1 MEKDEII
8 VEMTPFIFED
18 GETYYFDIRKR
29 YTNVYHNL
37 FVYKKIDKVIER
49 KTWFG
54 FGTTETQ
61 TKTEVKCL
69 NPNNPALVN
78 IELRAKEIKSE
89 IKNVIVSNQAVTK
102 IKDWDGFVGDIP
114 DNVKKSLSR
123 ENKLKDLGIR

>member
-54 FGTTETQ
+54 FGATETE

-69 NPNNPALVN
+69 NPNNAALVN
-78 IELRAKEIKSE
+78 IELCAKEIKSE
-89 IKNVIVSNQAVTK
+89 IKNVIISNQAVTK

>member
-37 FVYKKIDKVIER
+37 FVYKKVDKVITR

-54 FGTTETQ
+54 LGATETE
-61 TKTEVKCL
+61 TKTEMICL
-69 NPNNPALVN
+69 NPNNAALVG
-78 IELRAKEIKSE
+78 IGLHAKEIKKE
-89 IKNVIVSNQAVTK
+89 IK
-102 IKDWDGFVGDIP
+102 
-114 DNVKKSLSR
+114 
-123 ENKLKDLGIR
+123 E

>member
-29 YTNVYHNL
+29 HTNVYHNL
-37 FVYKKIDKVIER
+37 FVHKKVVKVITR

-54 FGTTETQ
+54 LGATETE
-61 TKTEVKCL
+61 TKTEMKCL
-69 NPNNPALVN
+69 NPNNAALVG
-78 IELRAKEIKSE
+78 IELHVKEIKNE
-89 IKNVIVSNQAVTK
+89 IKDIIISNKAITK

-114 DNVKKSLSR
+114 DEVKKALTRDS
-123 ENKLKDLGIR
+123 KLKDLGIK

>member
-29 YTNVYHNL
+29 HTNVYHNL
-37 FVYKKIDKVIER
+37 FVHKKVGKVITR

-54 FGTTETQ
+54 LGATETE
-61 TKTEVKCL
+61 TKTEMKCL
-69 NPNNPALVN
+69 NPNNAALVG
-78 IELRAKEIKSE
+78 IELHVKEIKNE
-89 IKNVIVSNQAVTK
+89 IKDIIISNKAITK

-114 DNVKKSLSR
+114 DEVKKALTRDS
-123 ENKLKDLGIR
+123 KLKDLGIK